1 MHLGSDR
8 PRSTERSHFRFCPRC
23 GHELSL
29 LEVDDRTR
37 AVCPR
42 CGFVH
47 YRNPV
52 VGVAGVVTERSVLR
66 LLGEHTTRYGLV
78 DPDYSPALDRERI
91 LLARRAISFRG
102 RWCIPCGYVEFDE
115 EVREALVR
123 EMAEETG
130 LVVQVGRV
138 LAVESNFHLPDEQSV
153 GIWFEAIPTG
163 GRLRPGDDVDA
174 LAFVDPAGPTPDLA
188 FPTDRRLLE
197 RLAAYR

>member
-1 MHLGSDR
+1 M
-8 PRSTERSHFRFCPRC
+8 
-23 GHELSL
+23 

-42 CGFVH
+42 CGFVQ
-47 YRNPV
+47 YRNPI

-78 DPDYSPALDRERI
+78 DPNYVPALDRDRI

-102 RWCIPCGYVEFDE
+102 RWCIPCGYVEYDE

-130 LVVQVGRV
+130 LVVQIGRV
-138 LAVESNFHLPDEQSV
+138 LAVESNFHLPDEQTV

-163 GRLRPGDDVDA
+163 GRLRAGDDVDA